1 MREEENVIVEY
12 GDEELKVLLSE
23 AIKEKFIEMLN
34 NE

>member
-23 AIKEKFIEMLN
+23 VIKEKFIEMLN